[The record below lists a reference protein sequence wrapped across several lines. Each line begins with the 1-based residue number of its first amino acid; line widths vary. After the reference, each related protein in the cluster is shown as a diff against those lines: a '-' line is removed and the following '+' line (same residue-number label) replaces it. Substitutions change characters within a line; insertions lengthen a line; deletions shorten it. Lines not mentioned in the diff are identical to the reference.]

1 MNNNEII
8 VDSTNAYLH
17 EIYDINLLTWEDEQR
32 LGEGVLNGDTEARNK
47 LIEAN
52 LRLVVSIA
60 KRFKGCGISFLD
72 LIQEGNLGLM
82 NAADKFDYRK
92 GNRFTTYATWCIRQ
106 SISRALADQSRTIR
120 MPAYMNE
127 LYIKI
132 KNTTAELALELE
144 CSPTPAQIAE
154 RLGIE
159 VDKVEDVLEVAQSIT
174 SLDAPVGSEDD
185 ETSVGDL
192 IPDTTNEPPIN
203 KIMREQNKEIIDM
216 VFSTLDERE
225 AKIIKYRFGFDGEE
239 PKTLEEVG
247 KTLGITKERVRQIEA
262 KTLRKL
268 RHPLRANALKEYI
281 F

>member
-1 MNNNEII
+1 MNNNEIV

-32 LGEGVLNGDTEARNK
+32 LGEGVLNGDKEARNK
-47 LIEAN
+47 LVEAN

-144 CSPTPAQIAE
+144 CNPTPAQIAE

-159 VDKVEDVLEVAQSIT
+159 VDRVEDVLEVAQSIT

>member
-17 EIYDINLLTWEDEQR
+17 EIYDIDLLSWEDEQR
-32 LGEGVLNGDTEARNK
+32 LGEGVLNGDKEARNK
-47 LIEAN
+47 LVEAN

-144 CSPTPAQIAE
+144 CNPTPAQIAE
-154 RLGIE
+154 RLGID

>member
-32 LGEGVLNGDTEARNK
+32 LGEGVLNGDNEARNK
-47 LIEAN
+47 LVEAN

-144 CSPTPAQIAE
+144 CNPTPAQIAE

>member
-32 LGEGVLNGDTEARNK
+32 LGEGVLNGDKEARNK
-47 LIEAN
+47 LVEAN
-52 LRLVVSIA
+52 LRLVLSIA

-144 CSPTPAQIAE
+144 CNPTPAQIAE

-185 ETSVGDL
+185 ETSIGDL

>member
-8 VDSTNAYLH
+8 VDSTNAYLR

-47 LIEAN
+47 LVEAN

-144 CSPTPAQIAE
+144 CNPTPAQIAE

>member
-32 LGEGVLNGDTEARNK
+32 LGEGVLNGDKEARNK
-47 LIEAN
+47 LVEAN

-144 CSPTPAQIAE
+144 CNPTPAQIAE

>member
-32 LGEGVLNGDTEARNK
+32 LGEGVLNGDNEARNK
-47 LIEAN
+47 LVEAN

-132 KNTTAELALELE
+132 DEVNLED
-144 CSPTPAQIAE
+144 T
-154 RLGIE
+154 
-159 VDKVEDVLEVAQSIT
+159 KDVL
-174 SLDAPVGSEDD
+174 
-185 ETSVGDL
+185 
-192 IPDTTNEPPIN
+192 
-203 KIMREQNKEIIDM
+203 
-216 VFSTLDERE
+216 
-225 AKIIKYRFGFDGEE
+225 
-239 PKTLEEVG
+239 
-247 KTLGITKERVRQIEA
+247 
-262 KTLRKL
+262 
-268 RHPLRANALKEYI
+268 
-281 F
+281 